1 MVEGKKHRRNF
12 IKKVVVW
19 AFLACFEKG
28 TGRGKQM
35 EDGERKNN
43 KKEVYKDRKMLFGEK
58 SWQRGL
64 RRVSDIW
71 AHVQLNKNTAKGGK
85 MFGCFSWTKKG
96 THDLLWP
103 KDKKNNTK
111 TMKQK
116 REREKITK
124 KKKTRIGYA
133 SLGCS
138 KHIGSEGKNKN
149 NQNTKGFLELKPKP
163 NQRTKKR

>member
-1 MVEGKKHRRNF
+1 M
-12 IKKVVVW
+12 VVW

-103 KDKKNNTK
+103 KDKRTK
-111 TMKQK
+111 TMK
-116 REREKITK
+116 
-124 KKKTRIGYA
+124 
-133 SLGCS
+133 
-138 KHIGSEGKNKN
+138 
-149 NQNTKGFLELKPKP
+149 
-163 NQRTKKR
+163 

>member
-1 MVEGKKHRRNF
+1 
-12 IKKVVVW
+12 
-19 AFLACFEKG
+19 
-28 TGRGKQM
+28 M

-103 KDKKNNTK
+103 KDKRTK
-111 TMKQK
+111 TMK
-116 REREKITK
+116 
-124 KKKTRIGYA
+124 
-133 SLGCS
+133 
-138 KHIGSEGKNKN
+138 
-149 NQNTKGFLELKPKP
+149 
-163 NQRTKKR
+163 

>member
-1 MVEGKKHRRNF
+1 
-12 IKKVVVW
+12 
-19 AFLACFEKG
+19 
-28 TGRGKQM
+28 M

-138 KHIGSEGKNKN
+138 KHIVSEEKN
-149 NQNTKGFLELKPKP
+149 NPKYERLSRTETKTKPK
-163 NQRTKKR
+163 NQKVLRRKC